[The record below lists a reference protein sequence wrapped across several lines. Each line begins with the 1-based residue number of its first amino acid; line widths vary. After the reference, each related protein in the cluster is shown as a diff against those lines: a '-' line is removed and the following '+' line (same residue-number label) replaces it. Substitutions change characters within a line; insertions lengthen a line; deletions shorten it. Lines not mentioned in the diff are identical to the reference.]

1 VSRLCRSFF
10 LVVTSRSDRNCGLS
24 ATTDLSRVNKPTD
37 LGTCRVSVMD
47 ILVLFSKLT
56 CMAVIA
62 EHHPSGN
69 AVIHINEVLYTLS
82 MVSTKIGDCSRVCR
96 FGM

>member
-1 VSRLCRSFF
+1 
-10 LVVTSRSDRNCGLS
+10 
-24 ATTDLSRVNKPTD
+24 
-37 LGTCRVSVMD
+37 
-47 ILVLFSKLT
+47 
-56 CMAVIA
+56 MAVIA